1 MANRGSEQLPVRS
14 GKRSARRP
22 PPGVVGYDRGM
33 GKEGESVYCTRCHKD
48 TTHIRAE
55 HDGRLYCAWC
65 INNGLL
71 DEMRAAHEAVY
82 ARERRALDD
91 RKTRWLL
98 VKIFGS
104 IVALFGGV
112 ALCTSLP
119 DHPPHVVEESRPR
132 IRMVDASIDAEQ
144 VVEPE
149 TTEPVHLAPSRTC
162 DKGCPCGNTCISCEK
177 TCHVGSGTAHKRR
190 R

>member
-1 MANRGSEQLPVRS
+1 
-14 GKRSARRP
+14 
-22 PPGVVGYDRGM
+22 M
-33 GKEGESVYCTRCHKD
+33 GNVGESSYCTRCHKD
-48 TTHIRAE
+48 STHIRAE

-82 ARERRALDD
+82 ARERGALDD

-104 IVALFGGV
+104 IAALFGGV
-112 ALCTSLP
+112 AFCTSLP
-119 DHPPHVVEESRPR
+119 DHATPATVEGPRPR
-132 IRMVDASIDAEQ
+132 IRMVDASIDAEEARQ
-144 VVEPE
+144 PE
-149 TTEPVHLAPSRTC
+149 TAQPVRVAPSRTC